1 MVSIVT
7 KYLSTDLSPVQ
18 LLSLARLVSEIDR
31 GHIENLVVD
40 TSLATPF
47 KGADGADLLD
57 PNLIGIRRAV
67 ESAQRVAAHP
77 ELKARIEVLNGS
89 GTAGLG
95 QRTADYLRA
104 QGFNVVKIDAA
115 ERSDYRSS
123 LVQVLTSDRH
133 AAEVLAT
140 TLKVPTTATTE
151 TPTPDAVAD
160 IRIVVGQDFRIPT
173 S

>member
-1 MVSIVT
+1 M
-7 KYLSTDLSPVQ
+7 
-18 LLSLARLVSEIDR
+18 
-31 GHIENLVVD
+31 
-40 TSLATPF
+40 
-47 KGADGADLLD
+47 LD

-140 TLKVPTTATTE
+140 TPKVP
-151 TPTPDAVAD
+151 
-160 IRIVVGQDFRIPT
+160 IVVGQDFRIPT